1 MSRLIM
7 FACFVLLCVGCKTTR
22 SIAERKVYTDSVITK
37 IDSVF
42 VRDSIAVYEYV
53 DTNVSG
59 DTVIINRT
67 LVKYVGHDRD
77 HYSRADTL
85 ASVSDTTNITTL
97 SDGSQSRNVDGSA
110 VVWIVLLILAGT
122 CAIVYLGKGWKRH

>member
-1 MSRLIM
+1 MSRFVI
-7 FACFVLLCVGCKTTR
+7 FVCFVLLFVGCKTTR
-22 SIAERKVYTDSVITK
+22 SIADRKVFTDSVVTK

-53 DTNVSG
+53 DTKVSG

-67 LVKYVGHDRD
+67 LVKYVGHERD

-85 ASVSDTTNITTL
+85 ASVSDTTNIATL
-97 SDGSQSRNVDGSA
+97 SDGSQSRNVDGST
-110 VVWIVLLILAGT
+110 VVWVVLLILVGI
-122 CAIVYLGKGWKRH
+122 CAVLLIKRGGKWH

>member
-1 MSRLIM
+1 MIRLII
-7 FACFVLLCVGCKTTR
+7 FVCFVLLCAGCKTTR
-22 SIAERKVYTDSVITK
+22 SVADHKVYTDSVITK
-37 IDSVF
+37 IDSIF

-53 DTNVSG
+53 DTKVSG

-67 LVKYVGHDRD
+67 LVKYVGHERD

-85 ASVSDTTNITTL
+85 ASVSDTTNIAIL

-122 CAIVYLGKGWKRH
+122 CAILYLRKGGK

>member
-1 MSRLIM
+1 MSRFVM
-7 FACFVLLCVGCKTTR
+7 FACFVLFCAGCKTTR
-22 SIAERKVYTDSVITK
+22 SIADHKVYTDSVITK

-53 DTNVSG
+53 DTKVSG

-67 LVKYVGHDRD
+67 LVKYVGHERD

-85 ASVSDTTNITTL
+85 ASVSDTTNIAIL
-97 SDGSQSRNVDGSA
+97 SDGSQSRNVDGSGIA
-110 VVWIVLLILAGT
+110 WVVVLILVGI
-122 CAIVYLGKGWKRH
+122 CAIMYLRKGGK

>member
-1 MSRLIM
+1 MSRFIM
-7 FACFVLLCVGCKTTR
+7 FACFVLFCAGCKTTR
-22 SIAERKVYTDSVITK
+22 SIADRKVYTDSIITK

-53 DTNVSG
+53 DTKVSG

-67 LVKYVGHDRD
+67 LVKYVGHERD

-85 ASVSDTTNITTL
+85 ASVSDTTNIATL
-97 SDGSQSRNVDGSA
+97 SDGSQARNVDGSGIA
-110 VVWIVLLILAGT
+110 WVMVLILVGI
-122 CAIVYLGKGWKRH
+122 CAIVYLRKGGK

>member
-1 MSRLIM
+1 MSRFII
-7 FACFVLLCVGCKTTR
+7 FACFVLLCAGCKTTR
-22 SIAERKVYTDSVITK
+22 SVADRKVYTDSVVTK

-53 DTNVSG
+53 DTKVSG

-67 LVKYVGHDRD
+67 LVKYVGHERD

-85 ASVSDTTNITTL
+85 ASVSDTTNIAIL
-97 SDGSQSRNVDGSA
+97 SDGSQSRNVDGSDIA
-110 VVWIVLLILAGT
+110 LVVVLILVGI
-122 CAIVYLGKGWKRH
+122 CAIVYLRKGGK

>member
-1 MSRLIM
+1 M

-22 SIAERKVYTDSVITK
+22 SIADHKVYTDSVITK

-42 VRDSIAVYEYV
+42 VRDSVAVYEYV
-53 DTNVSG
+53 DTKVSG

-67 LVKYVGHDRD
+67 LVKYVGHERD

-85 ASVSDTTNITTL
+85 ASVSDTTNIAIL
-97 SDGSQSRNVDGSA
+97 SDGSQTRNVDGSA
-110 VVWIVLLILAGT
+110 VVWIVLLILAGI
-122 CAIVYLGKGWKRH
+122 CAIMYLGKGGKLH

>member
-1 MSRLIM
+1 M
-7 FACFVLLCVGCKTTR
+7 FACFVLLCVGCKSTH
-22 SIAERKVYTDSVITK
+22 SIADRKVYTDSVVTK

-53 DTNVSG
+53 DTKVSG

-67 LVKYVGHDRD
+67 LVKYVGHERD

-85 ASVSDTTNITTL
+85 ASVSDTTNIAIL
-97 SDGSQSRNVDGSA
+97 SDGSQSRNVDGA
-110 VVWIVLLILAGT
+110 DITLVVVLILAGI
-122 CAIVYLGKGWKRH
+122 CAILYLRKGGK

>member
-1 MSRLIM
+1 MSRIVM
-7 FACFVLLCVGCKTTR
+7 FACFVLFCAGCKTTR
-22 SIAERKVYTDSVITK
+22 SIADRKVYTDSIITK

-53 DTNVSG
+53 DTKVSG

-67 LVKYVGHDRD
+67 LVKYVGHERD

-97 SDGSQSRNVDGSA
+97 SDGSQSRNVDGST
-110 VVWIVLLILAGT
+110 VVWIVLLILVGI
-122 CAIVYLGKGWKRH
+122 CAILYLSKGWKRH

>member
-1 MSRLIM
+1 MNRFIM
-7 FACFVLLCVGCKTTR
+7 FACVVLLCAGCKTTR
-22 SIAERKVYTDSVITK
+22 SIADHKVYTDSVITK

-53 DTNVSG
+53 DTKVSG

-67 LVKYVGHDRD
+67 LVKYVGHERD

-110 VVWIVLLILAGT
+110 VVWVVLLILAGI
-122 CAIVYLGKGWKRH
+122 CAFLLLKKGGK

>member
-1 MSRLIM
+1 MIRFII
-7 FACFVLLCVGCKTTR
+7 FAYFALLCSGCKTTR
-22 SIAERKVYTDSVITK
+22 SVADHKIYTDSVITK

-53 DTNVSG
+53 DTKVSG

-67 LVKYVGHDRD
+67 LVKYVGHERD

-85 ASVSDTTNITTL
+85 ASVSDTTNIATL
-97 SDGSQSRNVDGSA
+97 SDGSQARNVDGSDIA
-110 VVWIVLLILAGT
+110 LVVVLILVGI
-122 CAIVYLGKGWKRH
+122 CAIVYLRKGGK

>member
-1 MSRLIM
+1 MSRIII

-22 SIAERKVYTDSVITK
+22 SVADHKVYTDSVITK

-42 VRDSIAVYEYV
+42 VRDSISVYEYV
-53 DTNVSG
+53 DTKVSG

-67 LVKYVGHDRD
+67 LVKYVGHERD

-85 ASVSDTTNITTL
+85 ASVSDTTNIAIL
-97 SDGSQSRNVDGSA
+97 SDGSQNRNVDGSDISL
-110 VVWIVLLILAGT
+110 VVVLILVGI
-122 CAIVYLGKGWKRH
+122 CAIVYLRKGGK

>member
-1 MSRLIM
+1 MSRFII
-7 FACFVLLCVGCKTTR
+7 FVCLALLCAGCKTTR
-22 SIAERKVYTDSVITK
+22 NIADRKVYTDSIITK

-42 VRDSIAVYEYV
+42 VRDSVAVYEYV
-53 DTNVSG
+53 DTKVSG

-67 LVKYVGHDRD
+67 LVKYVGHERD
-77 HYSRADTL
+77 HYSRVDTL

-110 VVWIVLLILAGT
+110 VVWIVLLILAGI
-122 CAIVYLGKGWKRH
+122 CAILYIKKGGK

>member
-1 MSRLIM
+1 MSRFII
-7 FACFVLLCVGCKTTR
+7 FACFVLLCAGCKTTR
-22 SIAERKVYTDSVITK
+22 SVADRKVYTDSVITK

-53 DTNVSG
+53 DTKVSG

-67 LVKYVGHDRD
+67 LVKYVGHERD

-85 ASVSDTTNITTL
+85 ASVSDTTNIAIL
-97 SDGSQSRNVDGSA
+97 SDGSQSRNVDGSDITL
-110 VVWIVLLILAGT
+110 VVVLILAGI
-122 CAIVYLGKGWKRH
+122 CAILYLRKGGK

>member
-1 MSRLIM
+1 MSRFIM
-7 FACFVLLCVGCKTTR
+7 FACFVLLCAGCKTTR
-22 SIAERKVYTDSVITK
+22 SITDRKVYTDSIITK

-53 DTNVSG
+53 NTKVTG

-67 LVKYVGHDRD
+67 LVKYVGHERD

-97 SDGSQSRNVDGSA
+97 SDGSQSRNVDGST
-110 VVWIVLLILAGT
+110 VVWIVLLILAGI
-122 CAIVYLGKGWKRH
+122 CAILYLNRGGKWH

>member
-1 MSRLIM
+1 MSRIIIY
-7 FACFVLLCVGCKTTR
+7 ACFVLLCAGCKTTR
-22 SIAERKVYTDSVITK
+22 SVADHKVHMDSIITK

-53 DTNVSG
+53 DTKVTG

-67 LVKYVGHDRD
+67 LVKYVGHERD

-85 ASVSDTTNITTL
+85 ASVSDTTNIAIL
-97 SDGSQSRNVDGSA
+97 SDGSQSRNVDGSDISL
-110 VVWIVLLILAGT
+110 VVVLILVGI
-122 CAIVYLGKGWKRH
+122 CAIVYLRKGGK

>member
-1 MSRLIM
+1 MSRFIM
-7 FACFVLLCVGCKTTR
+7 FACFVLFCAGCKTTR
-22 SIAERKVYTDSVITK
+22 SIADHKVYTDSVITK

-53 DTNVSG
+53 DTKVAG

-67 LVKYVGHDRD
+67 LVKYVGHERN

-85 ASVSDTTNITTL
+85 ASVSDTTNIVTL
-97 SDGSQSRNVDGSA
+97 SDGSQTRNVDGSDISL
-110 VVWIVLLILAGT
+110 VVVLILVGI
-122 CAIVYLGKGWKRH
+122 CAIVYLRKGGK